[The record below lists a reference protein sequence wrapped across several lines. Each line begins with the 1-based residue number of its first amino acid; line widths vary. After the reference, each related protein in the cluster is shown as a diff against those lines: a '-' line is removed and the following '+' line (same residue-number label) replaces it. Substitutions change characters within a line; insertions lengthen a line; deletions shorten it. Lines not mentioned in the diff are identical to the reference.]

1 MNASEEE
8 NNAEWKSK
16 KDVQPI
22 MYHLICKLK
31 LYIHSNNKR
40 CFIKAY
46 TNKII
51 DAKSFQKVNTEWRV
65 GNNSV

>member
-31 LYIHSNNKR
+31 LYIPSNNEMFYKSIYKQNNR
-40 CFIKAY
+40 Y
-46 TNKII
+46 KIVS
-51 DAKSFQKVNTEWRV
+51 KSKYWMRV